1 VEKTMSAEA
10 QQTQQSTN
18 NKKKRKGALIILAVV
33 FAVIGIAWLVY
44 WFMVLRHFQETD
56 DAYVAGNQVQVMA
69 QVSGSVNKV
78 WFDNTDRVRKGD
90 VLVTLDKTDAEQ
102 AFEKAQTALATSV
115 RQTHQL
121 IINGK
126 QYQATIELQ
135 KTALAQAQADLKRRE
150 PLGAANLIGRE
161 DLQHARD
168 AVATA
173 QAQLDVAVQQYNAN
187 QAAILNTS
195 LENQPAVKQNAAEV
209 RDAWLALQR
218 TEIVSPVDGFVAQRS
233 VQVGSQIATTTPLLA
248 VVPEKNLWVDANFK
262 EAQLADVRIGQP
274 ATVTSDIYGDDVV
287 YHGKVVGLDMGTG
300 SAFSLLPAQNAT
312 GNWIKVVQRLPVRI
326 ELNADEVARHPLRI
340 GLSTLVNIDTTHKDG
355 SVLATS
361 VRSKP
366 AYESS
371 ALALDLAPVN
381 RLIADIIHANAG

>member
-1 VEKTMSAEA
+1 MSAEA

-121 IINGK
+121 IINSK

-262 EAQLADVRIGQP
+262 ETQLADVRIGQP

-287 YHGKVVGLDMGTG
+287 YHGKVAGLDMGTG

>member
-1 VEKTMSAEA
+1 MSAEA
-10 QQTQQSTN
+10 QQPTN
-18 NKKKRKGALIILAVV
+18 KKKKRKGALIVLAVI
-33 FAVIGIAWLVY
+33 FAIAGLAWLAY
-44 WFMVLRHFQETD
+44 WFIVLRHFQETD

-78 WFDNTDRVRKGD
+78 WFDDTDRVRKGD

-121 IINGK
+121 IINGR

-187 QAAILNTS
+187 QAAIMDTS
-195 LENQPAVKQNAAEV
+195 LENQPAVKQSAAEL

-218 TEIVSPVDGFVAQRS
+218 TEIVSPIDGYVSRRS

-262 EAQLADVRIGQP
+262 ETQLADVRIGQP

-326 ELNADEVARHPLRI
+326 ELNSDEIAKHPLRI
-340 GLSTLVNIDTTHKDG
+340 GLSTLVNIDTSNKEG

-361 VRSKP
+361 LRQKP
-366 AYESS
+366 AYASD
-371 ALALDLAPVN
+371 ALALDLTPVN
-381 RLIADIIHANAG
+381 KLIADIIHANAG

>member
-1 VEKTMSAEA
+1 MSAEA

-262 EAQLADVRIGQP
+262 ETQLADVRIGQP